1 MSWATVAGLVVIFAI
16 VGAFSRL
23 WLEWSKECAR
33 REIEERIRKID
44 AQLVKAID
52 EQPDNKSEH
61 QRLRL
66 ELERLYEALTEL

>member
-1 MSWATVAGLVVIFAI
+1 MSWATVAGLVVILAM